1 MEIYD
6 GNLEMVNLPKNLNG
20 NTAAVTVSISHH
32 TSSLKKRSFP
42 SDIINNLVI
51 FVCIIC

>member
-32 TSSLKKRSFP
+32 TSRLKKKKFS
-42 SDIINNLVI
+42 I
-51 FVCIIC
+51 